1 MEKESTYL
9 TFGEIESVR
18 QAVMLKAREF
28 VLCIQ
33 SINYS
38 DLN

>member
-9 TFGEIESVR
+9 TFGEIESVS
-18 QAVMLKAREF
+18 QTGGDAKAREF

-33 SINYS
+33 SIS
-38 DLN
+38 VVT